1 MTSRIDFQ
9 SIHAL
14 CGWHDQIIL
23 RGTICGCFYC
33 ISLFMPSD
41 IEEWIEEPSDCP
53 RGLGKTALCPN
64 CGIDAVLPDTIE
76 LSLTPE
82 LLKAMHEKYF

>member
-1 MTSRIDFQ
+1 
-9 SIHAL
+9 
-14 CGWHDQIIL
+14 
-23 RGTICGCFYC
+23 
-33 ISLFMPSD
+33 MPSD